1 MKTLVPGL
9 LAVVALFAL
18 SGCQASPNLS
28 TLQVTPASAALTVLG
43 ETVQFKATGLFV
55 HTGHPSNTQDITS
68 QVTWA
73 SSNSSVA
80 TISTTGV
87 ATAVSAGETSITAT
101 MNTPSG
107 PVAGTST
114 LTVSGQ
120 AAQELVSI
128 AVIPTGQTLSSIG
141 EPSQFIAIGTFN
153 TSPNTVDLTDQ
164 VSWQSS
170 DVKVATINS
179 AGLALGNDAGITT
192 ITALGKSNAGNA
204 ITGTATLT
212 VATPPPTVPVPLPA
226 LTVYVV
232 GLGSGTVV
240 SAPVGINC
248 VAGAGCTG
256 SFVLG
261 STVTLT
267 ATPEAGSTFGG
278 WSANCLPDSA
288 ATGSCSL
295 VINNNTPVGAIFN

>member
-1 MKTLVPGL
+1 MTRFVLCL
-9 LAVVALFAL
+9 LTVVTLFAF

-28 TLQVTPASAALTVLG
+28 TVQVTPSSAALTVLG

-73 SSNSSVA
+73 SSNSGVA
-80 TISTTGV
+80 TIGSTGV
-87 ATAVSAGETSITAT
+87 ATAVSTGTTTITAT
-101 MNTPSG
+101 MNSSLG

-120 AAQELVSI
+120 AAHELVSI
-128 AVIPTGQTLSSIG
+128 AVIPTGQTLSSIN

-179 AGLALGNDAGITT
+179 AGLALGNAVGTTT
-192 ITALGKSNAGNA
+192 ITALGKTSSGST

-212 VATPPPTVPVPLPA
+212 EGPVGGGVPLPA
-226 LTVYVV
+226 LTIITV
-232 GLGSGTVV
+232 GLGTGTVV
-240 SAPVGINC
+240 SSPVGINC
-248 VAGAGCTG
+248 TAGAGCTG
-256 SFVLG
+256 NFVLG
-261 STVTLT
+261 TTVTLT
-267 ATPEAGSTFGG
+267 ATPAAGSTFGG

-288 ATGSCSL
+288 SSCSI
-295 VINNNTPVGAIFN
+295 VVNDNSPVGAIFN

>member
-1 MKTLVPGL
+1 MKTLVPCL

-18 SGCQASPNLS
+18 SGCQASPTLS
-28 TLQVTPASAALTVLG
+28 TVQVTPNSAALTVLG
-43 ETVQFKATGLFV
+43 ETVNFKATGLFV

-73 SSNSSVA
+73 SSNSGVA
-80 TISTTGV
+80 TISSTGV
-87 ATAVSAGETSITAT
+87 ATAVSTGETTISAT
-101 MNTPSG
+101 MNSSFG

-120 AAQELVSI
+120 AAHELVSI
-128 AVIPTGQTLSSIG
+128 AVIPSTQPLGTIG
-141 EPSQFIAIGTFN
+141 EPAQFIAIGTFN
-153 TSPNTVDLTDQ
+153 TSPNTADLTDQ
-164 VSWQSS
+164 VTWESS

-204 ITGTATLT
+204 TTGTATLT
-212 VATPPPTVPVPLPA
+212 ESASGGGVPLPA

-232 GLGSGTVV
+232 GLGNGTVV

-256 SFVLG
+256 NFVMG

-267 ATPEAGSTFGG
+267 ATPAAGSTFGG

-288 ATGSCSL
+288 ASCSL

>member
-1 MKTLVPGL
+1 MKMLVPCL

-28 TLQVTPASAALTVLG
+28 TIQVTPSSAALTVLG
-43 ETVQFKATGLFV
+43 ETVQFKAAGLFV
-55 HTGHPSNTQDITS
+55 HNGHPSNTTDITS

-73 SSNSSVA
+73 SSNSGVA
-80 TISTTGV
+80 TISTSGV
-87 ATAVSAGETSITAT
+87 ATAVSTGETTITAT
-101 MNTPSG
+101 MNSSSG

-120 AAQELVSI
+120 AAHELVSI
-128 AVIPTGQTLSSIG
+128 AVIPTGQTLSSIN

-153 TSPNTVDLTDQ
+153 TPPNTVDLTDQ

-179 AGLALGNDAGITT
+179 AGLALGNALGTTT
-192 ITALGKSNAGNA
+192 ITALGKSNSGNT
-204 ITGTATLT
+204 ITGTATLMEGL
-212 VATPPPTVPVPLPA
+212 VGGGVPLPA
-226 LTVYVV
+226 LTIVTV
-232 GLGSGTVV
+232 GLGTGTVV
-240 SAPVGINC
+240 SSPVGINC

-256 SFVLG
+256 NFVLG

-267 ATPEAGSTFGG
+267 ATPAAGSTFGG

-288 ATGSCSL
+288 AAASCSL
-295 VINNNTPVGAIFN
+295 VINDNTPVGAIFN

>member
-1 MKTLVPGL
+1 MKTLVPCL

-28 TLQVTPASAALTVLG
+28 TLQVTPSSAALTVLG
-43 ETVQFKATGLFV
+43 ETVQFKASGLFV

-73 SSNSSVA
+73 SSNSGVA
-80 TISTTGV
+80 TISSTGV
-87 ATAVSAGETSITAT
+87 ATAVSTGETAITAT
-101 MNTPSG
+101 MNTSSG

-120 AAQELVSI
+120 AAHELVSI
-128 AVIPTGQTLSSIG
+128 AVIPTAQVITTID

-179 AGLALGNDAGITT
+179 AGLALGNAVGTTT

-212 VATPPPTVPVPLPA
+212 EGPVGGSVPLPA

-232 GLGSGTVV
+232 GLGNGTVV

-256 SFVLG
+256 NFVLG

-267 ATPEAGSTFGG
+267 ATPAAGSTFGG

-288 ATGSCSL
+288 AAASCSL
-295 VINNNTPVGAIFN
+295 VINDNTPVGAIFN